1 VTTPPERIVVE
12 GRIFRRGIEGEP
24 VEALAVAAGRVLASG
39 TNDEMRALANRGTA
53 IQSLGGGVV
62 VTGFH
67 DAHLH
72 LSAGSLALTGLDL
85 RQCDSA
91 QAVTE
96 RVRSRAA
103 TLPSGAWI
111 RGWGWDHSHWAGGGW
126 PDRSLLDRVAPGHPV
141 FLSRIDGHAAWLSS
155 RALREVGIGET
166 TAGTDDGEI
175 LRDVERG
182 RVTGILLERARD
194 RALELLPPASD
205 EERRCAVEEGL
216 AQLRCVGV
224 TSIED
229 VTEPWAVETYARL
242 RDEGRLTV
250 RVSAW
255 LPVELDRAEAEALR
269 RRFPPTDL
277 RLSVGTL
284 KVFLDGTLGSRS
296 AAMLEPFADDP
307 ENLGGLRVEPDRLAE
322 DVRCADDDGWTV
334 AMHAIGDRAVR
345 LAIDVLEK
353 LPPRPRARPHR
364 LEHVQ
369 VIAESDLRRL
379 GACGAVASIQPVHF
393 TEDHHWIESRLG
405 SRRAALAYPWRSML
419 QQGVPL
425 AIGTDWP
432 VAPLDPL
439 RGLQEIPFAASR
451 QPSTNARRRSA
462 FARRGRPTPLAPHV
476 PPAGKPI
483 WGLSTRVVAPTSSS
497 CRRIPGRSL
506 WARWRS
512 CKPGSAATGSIN

>member
-1 VTTPPERIVVE
+1 MTTAPERVFVE
-12 GRIFRRGIEGEP
+12 GRIYRRGIEEEP

-39 TNDEMRALANRGTA
+39 THDEMRALANRGTS
-53 IQSLGGGVV
+53 IESLDGGVV
-62 VTGFH
+62 VAGFH

-72 LSAGSLALTGLDL
+72 LSAGSLALAGLDL
-85 RQCDSA
+85 RECYSA

-96 RVRSRAA
+96 QVRSRAA
-103 TLPSGAWI
+103 TLRSGAWI
-111 RGWGWDHSHWAGGGW
+111 RGWGWDPSHWEGGGW
-126 PDRSLLDRVAPGHPV
+126 PDRSLLDRVAPRHPV

-155 RALREVGIGET
+155 RALREVGIEET
-166 TAGTDDGEI
+166 TASPDDAEI
-175 LRDVERG
+175 VRDAESG

-205 EERRCAVEEGL
+205 EERRCAVEAGL
-216 AQLRCVGV
+216 ARLRRVGV

-242 RDEGRLTV
+242 RDEGRLTA

-255 LPVELDRAEAEALR
+255 LPLELDRAAAEALR

-277 RLSVGTL
+277 QLSVGTL

-307 ENLGGLRVEPDRLAE
+307 ENRGGLRVEPGSLAE
-322 DVRCADDDGWTV
+322 DVRRADDDGWVV
-334 AMHAIGDRAVR
+334 AMHAVGDRAVR
-345 LAIDVLEK
+345 LALDVLET

-369 VIAESDLRRL
+369 VIAEPDLRRL

-393 TEDHHWIESRLG
+393 TEDQHWIESRLG
-405 SRRAALAYPWRSML
+405 ARRAALAYPWRSML
-419 QQGVPL
+419 SQGVPL

-439 RGLQEIPFAASR
+439 RGLQAAVHERS
-451 QPSTNARRRSA
+451 QALTLGEAWAAYTVGPARA
-462 FARRGRPTPLAPHV
+462 AGREADLGTLD
-476 PPAGKPI
+476 
-483 WGLSTRVVAPTSSS
+483 
-497 CRRIPGRSL
+497 PGRRADFVVLSHDFRDVPL
-506 WARWRS
+506 SSVRVAQTFVDGHRVR
-512 CKPGSAATGSIN
+512 